1 MQYFYIFSFVFTNST
16 ILSTSS
22 PVSVKACEKLKNVG
36 IRASLINSRFINP
49 FDKEFLDGM
58 TGKKLFFF
66 EEYVEQNSLY
76 SKTLSYF
83 NEKQI
88 KADVYGVNI
97 PNKTYSVASRKELLR
112 ETGLDLDSIVE
123 FVKTKLNI

>member
-1 MQYFYIFSFVFTNST
+1 M
-16 ILSTSS
+16 
-22 PVSVKACEKLKNVG
+22 
-36 IRASLINSRFINP
+36 
-49 FDKEFLDGM
+49 
-58 TGKKLFFF
+58 
-66 EEYVEQNSLY
+66 Y